1 MYFLLITNFGLD
13 FSSLSSSLKLKLGYL
28 RSFFSFYTCIYH
40 YKLLFLNCF
49 CSTLSVLVCISI
61 FIYFNI
67 FFNFPL
73 DFFFSFTLWLLI
85 GVLFCFHIFVN
96 YPAFLWLVS
105 NFIPLGM
112 KKKDTW
118 YDFSPLTYAKA
129 CFVWLMHLRLS
140 ICISI
145 ISLYFSLQ
153 LWGNQVCNMST
164 HVFLLSPFSFYI
176 SDLIYFTKISYIEF
190 L

>member
-112 KKKDTW
+112 KKKDT
-118 YDFSPLTYAKA
+118 
-129 CFVWLMHLRLS
+129 
-140 ICISI
+140 
-145 ISLYFSLQ
+145 
-153 LWGNQVCNMST
+153 
-164 HVFLLSPFSFYI
+164 
-176 SDLIYFTKISYIEF
+176 
-190 L
+190 

>member
-129 CFVWLMHLRLS
+129 CFVAYDRHFCDLSWRMFHVHLRGMDILLLLDRLFC
-140 ICISI
+140 IC
-145 ISLYFSLQ
+145 
-153 LWGNQVCNMST
+153 
-164 HVFLLSPFSFYI
+164 LLGPFSWKY
-176 SDLIYFTKISYIEF
+176 DLNPIFSC
-190 L
+190 